1 MKTLYESLLD
11 DEEDLINND
20 VTIADALGLI
30 GMKVVTVGGNASYAK
45 NDLNK
50 ISERIIRP
58 FKLSE
63 LKKHSKN
70 DSIYKKYLMDGTFKT
85 AWLSNDIKSN
95 LTKITDVVCETL
107 YLTINSKS
115 NQLPAATK
123 RLVIKNAIKDCCKS
137 AWSVGIVGKRR
148 YKTIQIQTLNNE
160 GMSRFGNNCVSG
172 IEISFID
179 SSNFGYEETNFLF
192 GFSKDIWK

>member
-1 MKTLYESLLD
+1 MKALYESLLD

-58 FKLSE
+58 FRLSE
-63 LKKHSKN
+63 LKKRSKN
-70 DSIYKKYLMDGTFKT
+70 DSIYKKYLMDGTFRV

-95 LTKITDVVCETL
+95 LTKIADVVCETL

-115 NQLPAATK
+115 NQLPATT
-123 RLVIKNAIKDCCKS
+123 RLVIKSAIIDCCKS
-137 AWSVGIVGKRR
+137 VWFAGIAGKRR

-179 SSNFGYEETNFLF
+179 SSDFGYEETNFLF